1 MLYGAWNLRHVNCI
15 IVVALFLLSF
25 RTWEGL
31 SHDWEHTILQCVQGC
46 KVEQEGEYALPD
58 VLLCGLE
65 RFTNDLI
72 DLLIKIKLHP
82 VVINVLTKLIV
93 DLPCVVL
100 SEVHYLIPVGVKA
113 VVGQGRLHLL
123 RVEEVKVCPIEF
135 AFELFNFKL
144 LLQLSLFHCSL
155 IIIHYQLIEIRLFLL
170 PLYLI
175 FSISITSL
183 FVCNQVGLGLLSLL
197 LLLNSVISDS
207 VELYFSDY
215 TLKQK
220 K

>member
-1 MLYGAWNLRHVNCI
+1 M
-15 IVVALFLLSF
+15 
-25 RTWEGL
+25 
-31 SHDWEHTILQCVQGC
+31 
-46 KVEQEGEYALPD
+46 
-58 VLLCGLE
+58 
-65 RFTNDLI
+65 
-72 DLLIKIKLHP
+72 
-82 VVINVLTKLIV
+82 

-123 RVEEVKVCPIEF
+123 GVEEVKVRPVEF

-155 IIIHYQLIEIRLFLL
+155 IIIHYKFVEIRLFLL

-207 VELYFSDY
+207 VELYFADY

-220 K
+220 KKLIRLENLLLTQLVIGFLTVIGYLSWNRPMNSLVLARFLNRSFMIPYALKKCEKLALFLVGVVFSVL